1 VNAAFFLSLQ
11 GKFCKVRA
19 EIARSSQKKQVDRKI
34 RLQGLAFLVTFWAM
48 PKSDKP
54 IHCGKSHKYC
64 ENIMN

>member
-1 VNAAFFLSLQ
+1 MQLFFGHYKGSS
-11 GKFCKVRA
+11 
-19 EIARSSQKKQVDRKI
+19 ARYEQKSPAVVKKKQVDRKI